1 MRHGIGGTWWI
12 CFLGELSPL
21 LLPGPF
27 VLEPSFYHAAS
38 KKELGPRQGMCEIF
52 GAQSGAAVLRKTGAV

>member
-1 MRHGIGGTWWI
+1 M
-12 CFLGELSPL
+12 GELSPL